1 MSRGKEL
8 RMNSVDKVLQLL
20 KKGEL
25 AEAHSHINRITSIE
39 SEENILTLAEEILQL
54 GFIDEAKELYE
65 HLLDLYPG
73 EGELVLSIAEI
84 LIDSDQEDEAMLM
97 LEKISPED
105 DMYPSALLLEAD
117 LYQLQGMPE
126 VSERKLLQAKELLPD
141 EVIIDFAL
149 GELYHQQ
156 GRNPEAISTYIKVLK
171 HEEEIGGVS
180 IHQRMAESLSATGE
194 FEEALPYFEKALS
207 HQLEINTLFEYAF
220 TAYQAGM
227 YKMAINKFT
236 ELKELDPEYHSM
248 YLYLARSYEHME
260 DIDQAIRTV
269 KEGIRE
275 DEFNKELYFYAGK
288 LALKKGTEPEAES
301 FFMEALALDPGY
313 LEAAIT
319 LLKLYMHA
327 ERFEDALECISEV
340 RKNGEDDPQF
350 FWLEAVSYQKIE
362 RYDEA
367 LNSYDKA
374 YNYFKNNEDFL
385 EDFGFFLIE
394 EGDQIKAKEI
404 FTKLLHINPTND
416 EYVAILERFDEDS
429 EL

>member
-1 MSRGKEL
+1 
-8 RMNSVDKVLQLL
+8 MNSVDKVLQLL

-25 AEAHSHINRITSIE
+25 AEAHSHINRITSTE

-65 HLLDLYPG
+65 HLLELYPG
-73 EGELVLSIAEI
+73 EGELIISIAEI

-126 VSERKLLQAKELLPD
+126 VSERKLLHAKELLPD

-180 IHQRMAESLSATGE
+180 IHQRIAESLSATGE

-227 YKMAINKFT
+227 YKTAITKFT

-260 DIDQAIRTV
+260 DIDQAIRIV

-288 LALKKGTEPEAES
+288 LALKKGIEPEAES

-327 ERFEDALECISEV
+327 ERFEDVLECISEV

-350 FWLEAVSYQKIE
+350 IWLEAVSYQKIE
-362 RYDEA
+362 QYDEA

-394 EGDQIKAKEI
+394 EGDRVKAKEI
-404 FTKLLHINPTND
+404 FTKLLQFNPTND

>member
-1 MSRGKEL
+1 
-8 RMNSVDKVLQLL
+8 MNSIDKVIQLL

-25 AEAHSHINRITSIE
+25 AEAHSHINRITSSE
-39 SEENILTLAEEILQL
+39 SEEDILTLAEEILQL

-65 HLLDLYPG
+65 HLLVLYPG
-73 EGELVLSIAEI
+73 EGELIVSIAEI
-84 LIDSDQEDEAMLM
+84 LIDCDQEDEAMLM

-105 DMYPSALLLEAD
+105 DMYPSSLLLEAD

-171 HEEEIGGVS
+171 QEEEIGGVS
-180 IHQRMAESLSATGE
+180 IHQRIAESLSETGE

-227 YKMAINKFT
+227 YKIAIKKFT
-236 ELKELDPEYHSM
+236 ELQELDPEYHSM
-248 YLYLARSYEHME
+248 YLYLAKSYEHE
-260 DIDQAIRTV
+260 EEIDQALKTV

-275 DEFNKELYFYAGK
+275 DEFNKELYFYGGK
-288 LALKKGTEPEAES
+288 LALKKGIEQEAES
-301 FFMEALALDPGY
+301 MFKEALALDPGY

-319 LLKLYMHA
+319 LLKLYMHN
-327 ERFEDALECISEV
+327 ERFDDTLECINEV
-340 RKNGEDDPQF
+340 RRNGEDDPQF
-350 FWLEAVSYQKIE
+350 IWLEAVSYQKLE
-362 RYDEA
+362 QFDEA

-394 EGDQIKAKEI
+394 EGDRVKAKEI
-404 FTKLLHINPTND
+404 FTKLLQCNPTND
-416 EYVAILERFDEDS
+416 EYVSILERLDE
-429 EL
+429 EI

>member
-1 MSRGKEL
+1 
-8 RMNSVDKVLQLL
+8 MNSVDKVIQLL

-25 AEAHSHINRITSIE
+25 AEAHSHINRITSSE
-39 SEENILTLAEEILQL
+39 SEEDILTLAEEILQL

-65 HLLDLYPG
+65 HLLVLYPG
-73 EGELVLSIAEI
+73 EGELIVSIAEI
-84 LIDSDQEDEAMLM
+84 LIDCDQEDEAMLM

-105 DMYPSALLLEAD
+105 DMYPSSLLLEAD

-171 HEEEIGGVS
+171 QEEEIGGVS
-180 IHQRMAESLSATGE
+180 IHQRIAESLSETGE

-227 YKMAINKFT
+227 YKIAIKKFT
-236 ELKELDPEYHSM
+236 ELQELDPEYHSM
-248 YLYLARSYEHME
+248 YLYLAKSYEHE
-260 DIDQAIRTV
+260 EEIDQALKTV
-269 KEGIRE
+269 KEGIHE
-275 DEFNKELYFYAGK
+275 DEFNKELYFYGGK
-288 LALKKGTEPEAES
+288 LALKKGIEQEAES
-301 FFMEALALDPGY
+301 MFKEALALDPGY

-319 LLKLYMHA
+319 LLKLYMHN
-327 ERFEDALECISEV
+327 ERFDDTLECINEV
-340 RKNGEDDPQF
+340 RRNGEDDPQF
-350 FWLEAVSYQKIE
+350 IWLEAVSYQKLE
-362 RYDEA
+362 QFDEA

-394 EGDQIKAKEI
+394 EGDRVKAKEI
-404 FTKLLHINPTND
+404 FTKLLQYNPTND
-416 EYVAILERFDEDS
+416 EYVSILERLDEDL
-429 EL
+429 ENM